1 MRKLIQLFLLLLP
14 IYCNAQQ
21 NSIVVENFLSQ
32 YCVGSTVALKLKT
45 TGNFNVNNTFVIE
58 ISDAFGK
65 NFKEI
70 KRSTSNITE
79 FIVPE
84 ELIASENYLLR
95 VNGTSPAVSGISSNR
110 FKILTKPKAT
120 INYIGSSQINP
131 YKILN
136 LKIKITGGEP
146 YNLALNDST
155 KINNFSVTNYDST
168 TTISKIIDRSFIY
181 KISKIENACGLG
193 TATGEA
199 NIKTNPF
206 GLLLTGLSDIEYSC
220 PGKKITYS
228 YSANGTLEANNSFK
242 IRIKSTD
249 DKLIADLDSKN
260 NGKGFLE
267 STLPTN
273 LEHGKSY
280 SLQLISSNPEIYSDT
295 RSISIPQKAVIGSVV
310 NGISQYGVVPSLLVR
325 IYQGLPPYSVILSN
339 GQTHHLTTN
348 INEIPLSDFNAKTS
362 FVTLKDQCNTIKSSV
377 DSINVS
383 LPNFITIDSIPSKSY
398 CVGETLEVPIT
409 TNMVFESK
417 SKIYFFL
424 WEENYV
430 VRPKFEAKII
440 GNKLVAKIPPM
451 QGGYYSLMI
460 TTENPYSEHIAF
472 NRRVKINQPS
482 TSSLSIRSNALGSWL
497 VLNPGSGSEPT
508 SVKLKID
515 EKEHLLD
522 FRHFSQNQRT
532 YEMKI
537 NTQRNQVFSL
547 LEVKNECG
555 LSQIN
560 QSAKTISSTI
570 KTPQNRHIIIGQL
583 EKSKYCVGE
592 TLKVPFTVEGGL
604 GENEII
610 ELYKAG
616 DNGYATVKLAESK
629 TSPVVLVINSNTF
642 SYSRQL
648 FLRIKNSD
656 IISDERSVSVVTKP
670 SIGSTTKFKQIIKNQ
685 PLGLD
690 ITCRGDFPIYYKLN
704 GTARIIP
711 NGSFGNLND
720 YETFNLYPKEN
731 MNFKFESVYNSCGY
745 MDQTIP
751 NEIKIE
757 AYTSKIF
764 FDEFSTSFSSGV
776 CSGQL
781 LKIPFK
787 AIYIRNNTKVF
798 AELTDLNGL
807 NFKEILTYQE
817 GNELIVQIP
826 KDIKYSNKYKI
837 RLVAKNLEDTF
848 YSEERT
854 FTVYEPA
861 TGKISTK
868 EGKDIIEKSRFNEI
882 YLKLDFTGSPAFQT
896 VISNFYNSSA
906 YLYPAFRYFDYTTN
920 VYVNPTKKTTYTIA
934 QLVNECGYGKVS
946 GNITVKVNPFVSSLT
961 LNKNK
966 ICQNEK
972 AIVNL
977 TLNGDFAD
985 EDLVSIK
992 LKKYINTSYVT
1003 IKELTK
1009 IKAKDNKA
1017 LEITLS
1023 EDLETGM
1030 YVITAEFE
1038 NFPVESQ
1045 FPAAGFTLLS
1055 PAKINIGGTAIANS
1069 GNSVFINATLIGSAP
1084 VSYELN
1090 DGTKGTLNFTGVNL
1104 IKIKPNA
1111 TFEYNFKSA
1120 SNECGIAIST
1130 GSSRITVN
1138 EPSNKTIDIPEMPIY
1153 GFCQGTSINL
1163 PFKATGNF
1171 SPLNNFVVQISDKD
1185 GNNYKDI
1192 PGAVST
1198 QSPIKFNIPLN
1209 IPIGENYRLKVISTE
1224 AGVQSNSS
1232 PNFIRIFEKIKI
1244 KVTGPKYLESSKTV
1258 KLKIETLSQ
1267 TGYSFYVIDSLS
1279 KRSISN
1285 SIINTNPYELIFN
1298 LPSPTIL
1305 KFVAVNSCG
1314 AASFDGPNFLNLDL
1328 LMANENEPSNSLMVF
1343 PNPTSGYIKVKKNQK
1358 FTSDQI
1364 QFYNS
1369 LGQSII
1375 LNQLAENNEE
1385 ISFDVSPLQNG
1396 NYFIIFQDINTRL
1409 VRRFSVNN

>member
-1 MRKLIQLFLLLLP
+1 MRKLIQFFFLLIP
-14 IYCNAQQ
+14 IYSNAQQ
-21 NSIVVENFLSQ
+21 NSIIVETYLTQ
-32 YCVGSTVALKLKT
+32 YCVGTSVALKLKT
-45 TGNFNVNNTFVIE
+45 SGNFNVNNTFVIE

-70 KRSTSNITE
+70 KRTTSTNSE

-84 ELIASENYLLR
+84 ELIGGENYFIR
-95 VNGTSPAVSGISSNR
+95 VNGTSPAVTGLPSNR

-120 INYIGSSQINP
+120 IFYAGSNQVNP
-131 YKILN
+131 YKILD
-136 LKIKITGGEP
+136 LKIKIIGGGP
-146 YNLALNDST
+146 YNLTLNDST
-155 KINNFSVTNYDST
+155 KIDNFNVTYYDST
-168 TTISKIIDRSFIY
+168 STIARIIDKSFNY
-181 KISKIENACGLG
+181 KVSKIENPCGLG

-206 GLLLTGLSDIEYSC
+206 GLLLTGLSDIEHSC

-228 YSANGTLEANNSFK
+228 YSANGTLGANNTFK
-242 IRIKSTD
+242 LRIKSTD
-249 DKLIADLDSKN
+249 GKLIADLDSKN

-280 SLQLISSNPEIYSDT
+280 SLQLIASNPEIYSDT
-295 RSISIPQKAVIGSVV
+295 RSISIPHKAIIGSVV
-310 NGISQYGVVPSLLVR
+310 NGVSQYGSVPSLLVR
-325 IYQGLPPYSVILSN
+325 IYQGLPPYSVILGN
-339 GQTHHLTTN
+339 GQTHHLTAN

-383 LPNFITIDSIPSKSY
+383 LPNFITIDSIPSKNY

-409 TNMVFESK
+409 TNMKFDSK

-430 VRPKFEAKII
+430 VRPKIEAKII
-440 GNKLVAKIPPM
+440 GNKLVAKLPPM
-451 QGGYYSLMI
+451 QGGYYSVMI

-482 TSSLSIRSNALGSWL
+482 TSSLSFRNNALGSWL
-497 VLNPGSGSEPT
+497 VLNPSSGSEPT
-508 SVKLKID
+508 SIKLKID

-522 FRHFSQNQRT
+522 FRHFSQNLRT

-537 NTQRNQVFSL
+537 NTQRNQIFSL

-560 QSAKTISSTI
+560 QSAKTIINSI
-570 KTPQNRHIIIGQL
+570 KIPQNRHIIIGQL

-610 ELYKAG
+610 ELYKAS

-629 TSPVVLVINSNTF
+629 TSPVVLVINSNSF
-642 SYSRQL
+642 NYSRQL
-648 FLRIKNSD
+648 FLKIKNTD
-656 IISDERSVSVVTKP
+656 IISDERSLSAVSKP
-670 SIGSTTKFKQIIKNQ
+670 SVSSTTKFKQIIKNE
-685 PLGLD
+685 PLTLN
-690 ITCRGDFPIYYKLN
+690 ITCSGDFPIYYKLN
-704 GTARIIP
+704 GTSRVIL
-711 NGSFGNLND
+711 NGSFGNLNR

-764 FDEFSTSFSSGV
+764 FDEYSTSLSSGA
-776 CSGQL
+776 CTGQL

-837 RLVAKNLEDTF
+837 RLVAKNPEDIF
-848 YSEERT
+848 YSEERA
-854 FTVYEPA
+854 FTVYEPS

-868 EGKDIIEKSRFNEI
+868 EGKDIIEKSRYDQI
-882 YLKLDFTGSPAFQT
+882 YLKLDFSGSPAFQT
-896 VISNFYNSSA
+896 IISNFYNPSS
-906 YLYPAFRYFDYTTN
+906 YLYPAFRYFDYATN
-920 VYVNPTKKTTYTIA
+920 VYVNPTQKTTYSIA
-934 QLVNECGYGKVS
+934 QLVNDCGYGKVS
-946 GNITVKVNPFVSSLT
+946 GTVTVKVKPFVSSLT

-972 AIVNL
+972 AIASL
-977 TLNGDFAD
+977 KLNGDFAD
-985 EDLVSIK
+985 EDLVSVK
-992 LKKYINTSYVT
+992 LKKYSNNIYVT
-1003 IKELTK
+1003 IKELAK
-1009 IKAKDNKA
+1009 IKAKDYKP
-1017 LEITLS
+1017 LEIS
-1023 EDLETGM
+1023 ISGDIENGN
-1030 YVITAEFE
+1030 YIITAEFE

-1045 FPAAGFTLLS
+1045 FPAAGLILLS
-1055 PAKINIGGTAIANS
+1055 PAKINIGGNAIVNL
-1069 GNSVFINATLIGSAP
+1069 GNSTFINASLVGSTP

-1090 DGTKGTLNFTGVNL
+1090 DGTKGILNIAGVNL
-1104 IKIKPNA
+1104 IKVKPNT
-1111 TFEYNFKSA
+1111 TFEYNIKSA

-1138 EPSNKTIDIPEMPIY
+1138 EPSNKTIDIPELPIY
-1153 GFCQGTSINL
+1153 GFCQGTSVNL
-1163 PFKATGNF
+1163 AIKTTGNF
-1171 SPLNNFVVQISDKD
+1171 SLLNNFVVQISDKD

-1198 QSPIKFNIPLN
+1198 QSPIKFNLPLDIPV
-1209 IPIGENYRLKVISTE
+1209 GENYRFKVISTE

-1232 PNFIRIFEKIKI
+1232 ANFIRIFEKIKI
-1244 KVTGPKYLESSKTV
+1244 KVTGPKYLEPSKTV
-1258 KLKIETLSQ
+1258 RLKIETLSE

-1279 KRSISN
+1279 KRSLSY
-1285 SIINTNPYELIFN
+1285 SLINTNPYELIFN
-1298 LPSPTIL
+1298 LPNPTIL

-1328 LMANENEPSNSLMVF
+1328 LMANEKEQPNTLLVL
-1343 PNPTSGYIKVKKNQK
+1343 PNPTSEYIKIKKNEK
-1358 FTSDQI
+1358 FTSNQV

-1369 LGQSII
+1369 LGQPII
-1375 LNQLAENNEE
+1375 LNQITENNEE
-1385 ISFDVSPLQNG
+1385 ISFDVSQLQNG
-1396 NYFIIFQDINTRL
+1396 NYFIIFQDTKTRL